1 MFGGT
6 PAVEGDIKYLVFLQL
21 TTTTADGRQ
30 RDFSGGGTIIR
41 KDWILTAGHNL
52 GAKTIDGTTYRTTRV
67 RIVAG
72 TKDYEDAEL
81 NEDAQV
87 KRINVNRENVIYNP
101 RGVDAALIHLTG
113 ADVFNVGTGTVEA
126 AVLLQRGAHLLVGTE
141 FIVTGWGIQIE
152 WTGRYING
160 QQEVRFFDSSVARQ
174 GIAQLVNP
182 NECDICT
189 NSLSNCQ

>member
-6 PAVEGDIKYLVFLQL
+6 PAVEGDIKYLVFLQI
-21 TTTTADGRQ
+21 TTTTADGRR

-41 KDWILTAGHNL
+41 KYWILTAGHNL

-113 ADVFNVGTGTVEA
+113 EELNVGTGTVEA

-189 NSLSNCQ
+189 NSLSNYQ